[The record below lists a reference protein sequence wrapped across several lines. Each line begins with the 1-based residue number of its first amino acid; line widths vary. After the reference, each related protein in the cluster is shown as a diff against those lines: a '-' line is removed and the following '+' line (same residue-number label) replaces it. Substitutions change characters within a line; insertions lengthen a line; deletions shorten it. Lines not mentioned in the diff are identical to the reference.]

1 MKKLF
6 ATALA
11 AVVVAAQSQAIWVYW
26 AGGSDPGSYTSG
38 TYKVTYA
45 STTTTVTA
53 GLLGVYLGIN
63 PAQAQS
69 KTFSWWAYCLSPLD
83 VIGTP
88 QNPWEANSVAL
99 PGSLVGGDANKAAWL
114 ANILFDSTIFPQQ
127 YKYPFA
133 AQHAKVQLALW
144 DLMGAT
150 ITDTANNPIAIW
162 DDAGKTQITLGSTQY
177 TYNSSTTYGYVY
189 LDPVNPGQGQRLLQ
203 GGRGGGQN
211 YPVPEPVTM
220 GFAALGLAAALRKRR
235 NR

>member
-11 AVVVAAQSQAIWVYW
+11 AVVVAAQSQAVWVYW
-26 AGGSDPGSYTSG
+26 AGSSDPGSYLSG
-38 TYKVTYA
+38 TWKVTYGSQT
-45 STTTTVTA
+45 STVYA
-53 GLLGVYLGIN
+53 GLLGVYLGLT
-63 PAQAQS
+63 PAQAQN
-69 KTFSWWAYCLSPLD
+69 KVYSWWAYCLSPID

-88 QNPWEANSVAL
+88 QNPFQTNNTSL
-99 PGSLVGGDANKAAWL
+99 TPLLGSSANKAAWL
-114 ANILFDSTIFPQQ
+114 ANILFDGTIFPQQ

-150 ITDTANNPIAIW
+150 ITDTANNPVTIW

-177 TYNSSTTYGYVY
+177 TYNPSTTYGYVY
-189 LDPVNPGQGQRLLQ
+189 LDPVDPRQGQRLLQ
-203 GGRGGGQN
+203 GGSGGGQN

>member
-11 AVVVAAQSQAIWVYW
+11 AVVVAAQSQAVWVYW
-26 AGGSDPGSYTSG
+26 GGSSDPGSYLSG
-38 TYKVTYA
+38 TYKVTY
-45 STTTTVTA
+45 SSQTVTVTS
-53 GLLGVYLGIN
+53 GLLGVYLGLT
-63 PAQAQS
+63 PSQAQS
-69 KTFSWWAYCLSPLD
+69 KVFSWWAYCLSPLE
-83 VIGTP
+83 VVGTP
-88 QNPWEANSVAL
+88 QNPWEANTANL
-99 PGSLVGGDANKAAWL
+99 GSLLGGDANKGAWL

-150 ITDTANNPIAIW
+150 ITDTSNNPVAIW
-162 DDAGKTQITLGSTQY
+162 DDVAKTQITLGSTTY
-177 TYNSSTTYGYVY
+177 TYDPSQTYGYVY
-189 LDPVNPGQGQRLLQ
+189 LDPVNRGQGQRLLQ
-203 GGRGGGQN
+203 GGGGGGQN